1 MGTLP
6 RARALFRAT
15 RKGSE
20 LLSRACALQP
30 SDRSKAKPLM
40 VAMDT
45 CNTRFG
51 RGSVVP
57 ARAGLMVKRT
67 WSAKFEMLTRRR
79 MTQITKPPTE
89 RA

>member
-1 MGTLP
+1 
-6 RARALFRAT
+6 
-15 RKGSE
+15 
-20 LLSRACALQP
+20 
-30 SDRSKAKPLM
+30 M